1 MIVPL
6 ATLRSTAAAALAVLA
21 LGGCGGSGQSGENAA
36 PSPAA
41 RQPSSLYMSSSGF
54 TEGQTLPAEYTCDG
68 AGRSPPLV
76 WNDAPQNTHSFA
88 LLVEDADAPKGTFRH
103 WGVYDIPATMH
114 ELVAGAAKNGGS
126 GLRQTKNDF
135 GTTGYGPPC
144 PPKGDRPHRYRFR
157 LMALDIAQLPGSPS
171 DAKALLDATD
181 GHVLGS
187 AELTAL
193 YGRS

>member
-1 MIVPL
+1 L
-6 ATLRSTAAAALAVLA
+6 TGLSSKLCSAAAVFAVLA
-21 LGGCGGSGQSGENAA
+21 LGGCGGSGQSGGKA
-36 PSPAA
+36 PPSMAA
-41 RQPSSLYMSSSGF
+41 RQPSSLYISSNGF
-54 TEGQTLPAEYTCDG
+54 TDGQTLPAEYTCDG
-68 AGRSPPLV
+68 AGRSPPLT
-76 WNDAPQNTHSFA
+76 WSDAPQDTQSFA

-103 WGVYDIPATMH
+103 WGVYNIPAATH
-114 ELVAGAAKNGGS
+114 ELAAGAAENGES
-126 GLRQTKNDF
+126 GFRQTKNDF

-144 PPKGDRPHRYRFR
+144 PPKSDRPHRYRFR
-157 LMALDIAQLPGSPS
+157 LLALDIAQLPGSPS